1 MKKEKKNAVLYC
13 RVNMEK
19 PSDVFYTKV
28 GQEHSLIKYCA
39 ETGYN
44 IVKVF
49 TDYNSPTNK
58 NNLQLESL
66 IEFTKKNAEEFDFIF
81 CDSFERFSRDIEETL
96 EILSNFCKMGVDVL
110 SLKQI
115 TNLKNNTNER

>member
-1 MKKEKKNAVLYC
+1 MKKELKNAVLYC
-13 RVNMEK
+13 RVNMKK

-28 GQEHSLIKYCA
+28 EQEHRLIKYCA

-44 IVKVF
+44 IIKVF
-49 TDYNSPTNK
+49 TDYNSPTNE

-66 IEFTKKNAEEFDFIF
+66 IEFTKKNAESFDFIF
-81 CDSFERFSRDIEETL
+81 CESFERFSRDFEQTL
-96 EILSNFCKMGVDVL
+96 EILSNFCKMGVNVL

-115 TNLKNNTNER
+115 MNLKNKSNER